1 MIRAKK
7 EDQFYQ
13 DHVLVYR
20 VVPGDD
26 VGLHHIHHRVLQ
38 LQLPLA
44 PGHDPGVTIHLLELK
59 QELNLIHCKA
69 LKDLILGFS
78 YFSHK
83 SFSFNISFQLS
94 SYGKEAV
101 GDFILCEL

>member
-26 VGLHHIHHRVLQ
+26 VGLHHVHHRVLQ
-38 LQLPLA
+38 LQLALTTRYH
-44 PGHDPGVTIHLLELK
+44 PGMAIHLFELK
-59 QELNLIHCKA
+59 QGNA
-69 LKDLILGFS
+69 LVMTDL
-78 YFSHK
+78 
-83 SFSFNISFQLS
+83 QLQL
-94 SYGKEAV
+94 
-101 GDFILCEL
+101 DI